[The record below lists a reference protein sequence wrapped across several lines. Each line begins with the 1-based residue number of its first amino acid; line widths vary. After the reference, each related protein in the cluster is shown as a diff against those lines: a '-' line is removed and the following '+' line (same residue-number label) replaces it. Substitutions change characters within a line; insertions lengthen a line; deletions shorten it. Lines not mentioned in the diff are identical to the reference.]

1 MTASHMNEGSNS
13 AWGGGRREDGG
24 GRPVMSSEL
33 LRVKALVT
41 KREAREE
48 TVVARDSLDRGT
60 ELGNSAVNVFRE

>member
-1 MTASHMNEGSNS
+1 
-13 AWGGGRREDGG
+13 
-24 GRPVMSSEL
+24 MSSEL